1 MTGILALVAILGC
14 VAMKWLFSI
23 RMAQMRKALGKL
35 RGEYRDTIKELAAQG
50 RNCSGLSEAARK
62 ASLKIQRIRKNT
74 TALGKM
80 LEELRAIEERE
91 LETQKNQK
99 ELLKSEKSS

>member
-14 VAMKWLFSI
+14 LATKWFFSVHI
-23 RMAQMRKALGKL
+23 ARLRKALENL
-35 RGEYRDTIKELAAQG
+35 HRECRDTMKELAAQG

-62 ASLKIQRIRKNT
+62 TSLKIQSVRKNT
-74 TALGKM
+74 TVLGKM

-99 ELLKSEKSS
+99 ELLKFKKSS